1 MLTVK
6 EIAERTG
13 RSYGAVAVLL
23 RRRNIAPAETHGRMK
38 LYSDEA
44 LELAEKSKTLPPALT
59 AEQRKERH
67 REAVR
72 KWDRKTG
79 RSGFWKVSVLDAYG
93 SWCVRACSLSR
104 ADAYGIARGL
114 RVRAGN
120 HGAREAPL
128 LRTEEEARKGMT
140 QQTA

>member
-6 EIAERTG
+6 EIAEKTG

-23 RRRNIAPAETHGRMK
+23 HRRNIAPAERHGRLK
-38 LYSDEA
+38 LYGDDTA
-44 LELAEKSKTLPPALT
+44 ELVGRSKPRAPRLT
-59 AEQRKERH
+59 DEQRKERH

-72 KWDRKTG
+72 KWDRNTG

-93 SWCVRACSLSR
+93 SWRVRACSLSR

-114 RVRAGN
+114 NALGIMAHAKPHSYGIRKQ
-120 HGAREAPL
+120 P
-128 LRTEEEARKGMT
+128 RKGLK
-140 QQTA
+140 

>member
-6 EIAERTG
+6 EIAKRTG

-23 RRRNIAPAETHGRMK
+23 HRRNISPTERHGRLK
-38 LYSDEA
+38 LYGDEA
-44 LELAEKSKTLPPALT
+44 LELAGRSEPRPPKLT
-59 AEQRKERH
+59 DEQRKERH

-79 RSGFWKVSVLDAYG
+79 RSGFWKVSVLNAYG
-93 SWCVRACSLSR
+93 RWCVRACSLSR

-114 RVRAGN
+114 NALGIMA
-120 HGAREAPL
+120 HAKPHSYGI
-128 LRTEEEARKGMT
+128 RK
-140 QQTA
+140 QPRKRLK

>member
-6 EIAERTG
+6 EIAEKTG

-23 RRRNIAPAETHGRMK
+23 HRRKIAPAERHGRMK
-38 LYSDEA
+38 LYGDEA
-44 LELAEKSKTLPPALT
+44 LELLCRSKPRPPKLT
-59 AEQRKERH
+59 DEQRKERH

-79 RSGFWKVSVLDAYG
+79 RSGFWKVSVLDASG
-93 SWCVRACSLSR
+93 SWQVRACSLSR

-114 RVRAGN
+114 NALGIMAHAKPHSYGIRKQ
-120 HGAREAPL
+120 P
-128 LRTEEEARKGMT
+128 RKGLK
-140 QQTA
+140 